1 MAQKKPFKKLGRPT
15 KAEGPRFPTETVDR
29 LLVEGEEVTTPR
41 GHVRRRFPSF
51 RELAQRFGVAHS
63 AIARYAEH
71 HDCLGRRKLLL
82 AGTSRAMLVRAEA
95 HPPPRPA
102 PLASPAPAEAL
113 PPPPSPPAEALLL
126 QPPPAPTEAL
136 PPPAPLAPPGPAE
149 AHLPPPTSAPA
160 EAPPPPPPTAQRKSG
175 RPLKSAEP
183 ALPRQELDKA
193 LVFGDV
199 KALPDGSTMT
209 SYASYRELAERFGV
223 ATSLI
228 ANYSREHNCLRRREE
243 AKTRIAT
250 KADQKLIE
258 LRATAIAV
266 SKDDALKMIDG
277 YLLGFEEA
285 LAEGRVRV
293 DNPTDFNT
301 MVRLKEFVMGGAD
314 SRQELHASFSLEGL
328 QARHAQALRVAR
340 ETTPAE
346 RGEVDAEFCEQLES
360 NDAHRPVPQEE
371 AHNNKEGQ
379 HEATP

>member
-15 KAEGPRFPTETVDR
+15 KAEGPRFPSDTVDR

-41 GHVRRRFPSF
+41 GYVRRRFPSF

-71 HDCLGRRKLLL
+71 HDCLGRRKRLL

-113 PPPPSPPAEALLL
+113 PPPPPAPAEALPLP
-126 QPPPAPTEAL
+126 PPPAPTEAR
-136 PPPAPLAPPGPAE
+136 PPPAPLAPPE
-149 AHLPPPTSAPA
+149 AHSPPPTSAPA
-160 EAPPPPPPTAQRKSG
+160 EAPPPSLPSAQRKSG
-175 RPLKSAEP
+175 RPLKSEEP

-346 RGEVDAEFCEQLES
+346 RGEVDAEVES
-360 NDAHRPVPQEE
+360 EDKESDSASHTSDEILASGQSRRLMSQDA
-371 AHNNKEGQ
+371 
-379 HEATP
+379 

>member
-1 MAQKKPFKKLGRPT
+1 MGQKKSLKKLGRPT
-15 KAEGPRFPTETVDR
+15 KAEGPRLPHGEVDR
-29 LLVEGEEVTTPR
+29 LLVEGEEVPTTR
-41 GHVRRRFPSF
+41 GRVKRRFPSL
-51 RELAQRFGVAHS
+51 RELAERFGVAHS
-63 AIARYAEH
+63 AVAKYAQQ
-71 HDCLGRRKLLL
+71 HDCLGRRKRLL
-82 AGTSRAMLVRAEA
+82 AGQ
-95 HPPPRPA
+95 PPPEMEEHPEA
-102 PLASPAPAEAL
+102 PT
-113 PPPPSPPAEALLL
+113 PPPPAKRKTGRP
-126 QPPPAPTEAL
+126 
-136 PPPAPLAPPGPAE
+136 
-149 AHLPPPTSAPA
+149 
-160 EAPPPPPPTAQRKSG
+160 RKSE
-175 RPLKSAEP
+175 EP
-183 ALPRQELDKA
+183 ALPRQELDRA

-223 ATSLI
+223 ATSLV
-228 ANYSREHNCLRRREE
+228 ANYAKEHNCLRRREE

-314 SRQELHASFSLEGL
+314 SRQELHATFSLEGL
-328 QARHAQALRVAR
+328 QARHAQALRAAR

-346 RGEVDAEFCEQLES
+346 RGEVDAEVES
-360 NDAHRPVPQEE
+360 GNEAIGVPRCDSRE
-371 AHNNKEGQ
+371 H
-379 HEATP
+379 TLP

>member
-1 MAQKKPFKKLGRPT
+1 MAQKKPLKKLGRPT
-15 KAEGPRFPTETVDR
+15 KAEGPRLPHAEVDK
-29 LLVEGEEVTTPR
+29 LLVEGEEVPTTR
-41 GHVRRRFPSF
+41 GRVKRRFPSL
-51 RELAQRFGVAHS
+51 REVAQRFGVAHS
-63 AIARYAEH
+63 SVAKYAQQ
-71 HDCLGRRKLLL
+71 HDCLGRRKRLL
-82 AGTSRAMLVRAEA
+82 AG
-95 HPPPRPA
+95 
-102 PLASPAPAEAL
+102 
-113 PPPPSPPAEALLL
+113 
-126 QPPPAPTEAL
+126 QPPPEVVEPPETPPA
-136 PPPAPLAPPGPAE
+136 PPPAKRKMGRP
-149 AHLPPPTSAPA
+149 
-160 EAPPPPPPTAQRKSG
+160 RKSE
-175 RPLKSAEP
+175 EP

-209 SYASYRELAERFGV
+209 SYASYRELADRFGV
-223 ATSLI
+223 ATSLV
-228 ANYSREHNCLRRREE
+228 ANYAKEHNCLRRREE

-301 MVRLKEFVMGGAD
+301 MVRLKEFVQGGAD

-328 QARHAQALRVAR
+328 QARHALALRAAR

-346 RGEVDAEFCEQLES
+346 RGEVDAEVES
-360 NDAHRPVPQEE
+360 SDAASTGPI
-371 AHNNKEGQ
+371 
-379 HEATP
+379 